1 MKGFIPIAL
10 AAAELGISESQVVA
24 DAKRGILKPDNV
36 LSPREVTE
44 ESVRRSLQSNHA
56 RWGEFARTLAS
67 ADRWGQADPDRL
79 GRFYAAGAVTF
90 ATERTGTDGGFLVP
104 PDMRDTLLAPFADG
118 QFNLPAMCSP
128 LTTPTNSFFMPID
141 RRPFHD
147 ETAGVRAFLVGECEA
162 IPQSKPQF
170 EAAQAKMG
178 KLAVLVAVSDE
189 LLEDAPS
196 LGAYLMTTAQGALIY
211 AATKAIIQGHLGLA
225 LGVVESP
232 ALITVAADAG
242 PQTADTI
249 TATNVAAALSRIA
262 AESLPTTVALAHPD
276 AHEWLLKLAMSGAPV
291 PNLYTPADAA
301 APAGRIAGRPLIV
314 TEACSRLGDV
324 GDLIFMDPKQ
334 YLVVTKDPQS
344 RATTSMHMWFD
355 QSITAFKIVMR
366 FAGQPTWA
374 APVQS
379 RDSSNYRS
387 PYTAIAAR

>member
-44 ESVRRSLQSNHA
+44 ESVRRRLQSNHA
-56 RWGEFARTLAS
+56 RWGEFAQTLAR
-67 ADRWGQADPDRL
+67 ADKWGQANAGDL

-90 ATERTGTDGGFLVP
+90 SVEHTGTDGGFLVP
-104 PDMRDTLLAPFADG
+104 PDFRDAALTPFADG
-118 QFNLPAMCSP
+118 QFNLPALCMP
-128 LTTPTNSFFMPID
+128 ITTTSNTFSAAID

-147 ETAGVRAFLVGECEA
+147 ETGGVRAYLVGEGEA
-162 IPQSKPQF
+162 IPQSKPLF
-170 EAAQAKMG
+170 EATQAKMG
-178 KLAVLVAVSDE
+178 KLAVIIPVSDE

-196 LGAYLMTTAQGALIY
+196 LGAYLMTTAQGALVY
-211 AATKAIIQGHLGLA
+211 VATKAIIQGHLGLA
-225 LGVVESP
+225 LGVLSSP
-232 ALITVAADAG
+232 ALITVSADAG

-249 TATNVAAALSRIA
+249 TVTNVAAALSRIA

-276 AHEWLLKLAMSGAPV
+276 AHEWLLKLAMGSNPV
-291 PNLYTPADAA
+291 PNLYTPADAL

-334 YLVVTKDPQS
+334 YMVVTKDPQS

-355 QSITAFKIVMR
+355 QSITAFKVVMR

-379 RDSSNYRS
+379 RESSNYRS
-387 PYTAIAAR
+387 PFTAIAAR